1 VSHAPFVIFV
11 LFRDAHA
18 SRATSTSD
26 FACSGPH
33 HCPHRAPTNGK
44 RDKTFVTVM
53 DGLLISVA
61 IPVYTVLSYPV
72 SCPLLRRPWSMHAA
86 LMAHALYDHGV
97 PVAAAF
103 YVAIRTSH
111 ASG

>member
-1 VSHAPFVIFV
+1 
-11 LFRDAHA
+11 
-18 SRATSTSD
+18 
-26 FACSGPH
+26 
-33 HCPHRAPTNGK
+33 
-44 RDKTFVTVM
+44 
-53 DGLLISVA
+53 
-61 IPVYTVLSYPV
+61 
-72 SCPLLRRPWSMHAA
+72 MHAA